1 MIKDVVSTAAR
12 LPLAPAKLTGRM
24 AGSLLRQVRGD
35 SADEPQPKKSAA
47 RAKPASRSRPR
58 TQRGRAASRTG
69 AKARPKRTAGRSR
82 ARATAKRPATPAA
95 KRPATPAANRPAT
108 PAAKRPASRGAKARP
123 QSTRRP
129 DPVVEAPRPE
139 PVDDAAIARNV
150 RSTIL
155 RDLDTDENEVDVKVD
170 EGVVRLRGE
179 GPTPDLIKELEARA
193 TRVTEVRRVE
203 NLLLV
208 RRTPSVGATEVTAP
222 PPASPEPSAG
232 SDTAE
237 MEAAAI
243 GDPTREES
251 GEQDSSTG
259 QGRFTR
265 QDDPDVA
272 DLEKDPANQ
281 PSDPSLRGVK
291 GG

>member
-82 ARATAKRPATPAA
+82 ARATAKRPARAAA
-95 KRPATPAANRPAT
+95 KRPAR
-108 PAAKRPASRGAKARP
+108 PAAKRPASRGAKPRP

-129 DPVVEAPRPE
+129 EPVVEAPRPE

-150 RSTIL
+150 RSTIF

-179 GPTPDLIKELEARA
+179 VPTPDLIKELEARA
-193 TRVTEVRRVE
+193 TRVTAVRRVE
-203 NLLLV
+203 NLLVV

-237 MEAAAI
+237 IEAAAI

-251 GEQDSSTG
+251 GEQDASTG

>member
-69 AKARPKRTAGRSR
+69 AKARPKRTAGRSP
-82 ARATAKRPATPAA
+82 ARATAKRPAKATA
-95 KRPATPAANRPAT
+95 KRPARRT
-108 PAAKRPASRGAKARP
+108 AKRPASRGAKARP
-123 QSTRRP
+123 QSTPRP
-129 DPVVEAPRPE
+129 EPVVEAPRPE

-150 RSTIL
+150 RSTIF
-155 RDLDTDENEVDVKVD
+155 RDLDTDQNEVDVKVD

-179 GPTPDLIKELEARA
+179 VPTPDLIKELEARA

-251 GEQDSSTG
+251 GEQDASTG